1 MSHSDQHTTTIIKSD
16 LTGRTRYT
24 REYKQEVLSAYY
36 ASSLSAPQ
44 FAAQCGL
51 KYPTFASWIATA
63 KRMGEP
69 SSITHRP
76 TFLLAEVDPTSEA
89 SSASLEV
96 LLPCGA
102 IVRVPSRDQ
111 LPLLVE
117 LLRQLS

>member
-16 LTGRTRYT
+16 RSGRPRYT
-24 REYKQEVLSAYY
+24 REYKQEVLSAYQ

-51 KYPTFASWIATA
+51 KYPTFASWIAAA
-63 KRMGEP
+63 KRIGE
-69 SSITHRP
+69 STSITHRP
-76 TFLLAEVDPTSEA
+76 TFLLAEVAHTPEV

-96 LLPCGA
+96 ILTCGA

-111 LPLLVE
+111 LALLVD